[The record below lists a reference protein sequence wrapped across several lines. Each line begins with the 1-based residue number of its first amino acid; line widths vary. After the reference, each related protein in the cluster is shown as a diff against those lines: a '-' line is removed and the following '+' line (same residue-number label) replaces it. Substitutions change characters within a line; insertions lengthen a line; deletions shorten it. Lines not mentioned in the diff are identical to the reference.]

1 VESIFPGISIKIN
14 AMEISKILTAD
25 VLDIIF
31 EGRNKSYGAYELRKS
46 YRRRLVLSITVML
59 SIILLLLGG
68 YALANMDR
76 KESLAREIVIPD
88 TELKVLTPE
97 EKVEPPP
104 PIKTPP
110 PAKVEM
116 KQFTTFKIEKDEK
129 VKPEEAP
136 PPNEELEDVKIGSVN
151 QEGLKDEGIVAP
163 PVDNGNAGVTAIV
176 KKEEPDYNTIF
187 TKVEIDAKYP
197 GGTAAWARYLNK
209 NLQPNIPQEAIDNA
223 ISGRLEIKFVVDTLG
238 NVSDVEAISGP
249 KELWEMGVKVIKKS
263 GKWEPAIQNGRKV
276 KSYKRQP
283 IIVTIEEN

>member
-1 VESIFPGISIKIN
+1 
-14 AMEISKILTAD
+14 MEISKILTAD

-46 YRRRLVLSITVML
+46 YRRRLILSITVML

-68 YALANMDR
+68 YVLANKDG
-76 KESLAREIVIPD
+76 KDQLVKDIIIPD

-136 PPNEELEDVKIGSVN
+136 PPVEELEDTKIGTVN
-151 QEGLKDEGIVAP
+151 QEGLKDDGIVAP
-163 PVDNGNAGVTAIV
+163 PVEESGKGVTAIV
-176 KKEEPDYNTIF
+176 RSEEPADKIF
-187 TKVEIDAKYP
+187 TKVEIESQYP
-197 GGTAAWARYLNK
+197 GGPQAWARFLNK
-209 NLQPNIPQEAIDNA
+209 NLSPNIPQEAIDNG
-223 ISGRLEIKFVVDTLG
+223 IGGRIEVKFVVDTLG
-238 NVSDVEAISGP
+238 NVSDVEVVSGP
-249 KELWEMGVKVIKKS
+249 KELWEMAVKVIKKS
-263 GKWEPAIQNGRKV
+263 GKWTAAIQNGQKV

-283 IIVTIEEN
+283 IIVQIEENQ